1 MNTILVSYDLMAPGK
16 DYARLWSHLESYPNY
31 IKPLESVWL
40 IKTTLSAEEIRNKIK
55 LYIDSNDRLLV
66 INVTGDGAAWQ
77 NLIGGKTHTEWIKE
91 NL

>member
-16 DYARLWSHLESYPNY
+16 DYDKLWSHLRAYPDY

-40 IKTTLSAEEIRNKIK
+40 IKTALSAEEVRNKVK

-66 INVTGDGAAWQ
+66 VNVTGDSAAWQ
-77 NLIGGKTHTEWIKE
+77 NLIGDAAHTKWIKE